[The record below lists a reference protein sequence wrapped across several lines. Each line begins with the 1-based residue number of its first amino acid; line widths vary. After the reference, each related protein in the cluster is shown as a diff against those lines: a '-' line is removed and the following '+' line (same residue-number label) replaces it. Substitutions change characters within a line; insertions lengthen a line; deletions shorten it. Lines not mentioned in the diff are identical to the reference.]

1 MVFYTQVFFS
11 HTRTRVIFRRDALKH
26 RCFYAG
32 ILVHRDAFSK
42 RCFHTK
48 KRFYTQILLHRDDF
62 ALRNFTRRCHNKRS
76 RFYKGMHLH
85 EELLH
90 TDDFTQ
96 AYFHLISER
105 QTCISRQEFS
115 KPMQNRNFT
124 TALMIETRFVK
135 KGGSSTIKI
144 TISPFFQ
151 RSTRI

>member
-1 MVFYTQVFFS
+1 
-11 HTRTRVIFRRDALKH
+11 
-26 RCFYAG
+26 
-32 ILVHRDAFSK
+32 
-42 RCFHTK
+42 
-48 KRFYTQILLHRDDF
+48 
-62 ALRNFTRRCHNKRS
+62 
-76 RFYKGMHLH
+76 MHLH